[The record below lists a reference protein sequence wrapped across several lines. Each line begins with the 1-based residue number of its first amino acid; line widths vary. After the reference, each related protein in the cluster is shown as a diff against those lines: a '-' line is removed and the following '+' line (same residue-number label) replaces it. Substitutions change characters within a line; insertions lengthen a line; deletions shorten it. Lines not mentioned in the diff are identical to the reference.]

1 MHYQS
6 VILIDDD
13 IDDRDLFC
21 ISVRDISPEIDCKQF
36 ANVAD
41 AATYLENTETLPE
54 IIFTEIDIHLIDG
67 IEFLEG
73 IRGNEKLKDIPVYIY
88 STPFIIKEMGNP
100 LKEQVTG
107 YLFKTTNFADFER
120 DLRQILERKPDSV

>member
-1 MHYQS
+1 MYYS
-6 VILIDDD
+6 SILLVDDD

-21 ISVRDISPEIDCKQF
+21 ISVKDISPETDCKQF
-36 ANVAD
+36 ARVDD
-41 AATYLENTETLPE
+41 ASNYLENAETLPE

-73 IRGNEKLKDIPVYIY
+73 IRGNQKLKDIPIYIY
-88 STPFIIKEMGNP
+88 STPLMIKEMEDS
-100 LKEQVTG
+100 LKKQVAG

-120 DLRQILERKPDSV
+120 DLREILKGK